1 MTNNQNCRK
10 DAKKEQKKREK
21 QMLRKDKL
29 EILLQQFQKQSAS
42 ARKEPTI
49 IKITKD
55 ENSFNSNGLHQKMSC
70 TSLPT
75 TGLRIKDFAR
85 DISKEENISEQQL
98 WTTNTR
104 LVHLKTSFK
113 FFIIY
118 HDYCLLVRI
127 GVGPECIFLFSYT

>member
-42 ARKEPTI
+42 AREEPTI

-55 ENSFNSNGLHQKMSC
+55 ENSLHQKMSS

-75 TGLRIKDFAR
+75 MGLKIKDFA
-85 DISKEENISEQQL
+85 ILKEENISEQQL
-98 WTTNTR
+98 WSTSTR
-104 LVHLKTSFK
+104 LVHLDFK
-113 FFIIY
+113 
-118 HDYCLLVRI
+118 D
-127 GVGPECIFLFSYT
+127 IFLKFYDRT

>member
-10 DAKKEQKKREK
+10 DAKKEQRKREK

-55 ENSFNSNGLHQKMSC
+55 ENSSSSKG
-70 TSLPT
+70 LPT
-75 TGLRIKDFAR
+75 MGLKIKDFAR
-85 DISKEENISEQQL
+85 NISKEENICEQQL
-98 WTTNTR
+98 GTTNTR
-104 LVHLKTSFK
+104 LVHLEISF
-113 FFIIY
+113 
-118 HDYCLLVRI
+118 
-127 GVGPECIFLFSYT
+127 

>member
-10 DAKKEQKKREK
+10 DAKKEQRKREK

-42 ARKEPTI
+42 AKKEPTI

-55 ENSFNSNGLHQKMSC
+55 ENSS

-75 TGLRIKDFAR
+75 MGLRIKDFA
-85 DISKEENISEQQL
+85 ILKEENISEQQL

-104 LVHLKTSFK
+104 LVHLKTTF
-113 FFIIY
+113 
-118 HDYCLLVRI
+118 
-127 GVGPECIFLFSYT
+127 

>member
-29 EILLQQFQKQSAS
+29 DILLQQFQKQSAL
-42 ARKEPTI
+42 AKKEPTI

-55 ENSFNSNGLHQKMSC
+55 ENSS

-75 TGLRIKDFAR
+75 MGLRIKDFA
-85 DISKEENISEQQL
+85 ILKEENISEQQL

-104 LVHLKTSFK
+104 LVHLKTTF
-113 FFIIY
+113 
-118 HDYCLLVRI
+118 
-127 GVGPECIFLFSYT
+127 

>member
-21 QMLRKDKL
+21 QMGRKDKL
-29 EILLQQFQKQSAS
+29 DILLQQFQKQSAS

-49 IKITKD
+49 IKIT
-55 ENSFNSNGLHQKMSC
+55 S

-75 TGLRIKDFAR
+75 MGLKIKDFAR
-85 DISKEENISEQQL
+85 DILKEENISEQQL

-104 LVHLKTSFK
+104 LVHLKTFFN
-113 FFIIY
+113 FFIIDHY
-118 HDYCLLVRI
+118 YR
-127 GVGPECIFLFSYT
+127 P

>member
-42 ARKEPTI
+42 GRREPTI

-55 ENSFNSNGLHQKMSC
+55 ENSSSSKG
-70 TSLPT
+70 LPT
-75 TGLRIKDFAR
+75 IGLKIKDFAR
-85 DISKEENISEQQL
+85 DIAKEENICEQQL
-98 WTTNTR
+98 LTKNTR
-104 LVHLKTSFK
+104 LVHLKTSF
-113 FFIIY
+113 
-118 HDYCLLVRI
+118 
-127 GVGPECIFLFSYT
+127 

>member
-1 MTNNQNCRK
+1 MANNQNCRK

-29 EILLQQFQKQSAS
+29 EILLQQFQKQSAL
-42 ARKEPTI
+42 AKKEPTI

-55 ENSFNSNGLHQKMSC
+55 ENSS

-75 TGLRIKDFAR
+75 MGLRIKDFA
-85 DISKEENISEQQL
+85 ILKEENISEQQL

-104 LVHLKTSFK
+104 LVHLKTTFLK
-113 FFIIY
+113 FC
-118 HDYCLLVRI
+118 HR
-127 GVGPECIFLFSYT
+127 P

>member
-85 DISKEENISEQQL
+85 DLKEENISEQQL

-113 FFIIY
+113 NVIIGHY
-118 HDYCLLVRI
+118 YR
-127 GVGPECIFLFSYT
+127 P

>member
-29 EILLQQFQKQSAS
+29 DILLQQFQKQSAL
-42 ARKEPTI
+42 AKKEPTI

-55 ENSFNSNGLHQKMSC
+55 ENSS

-75 TGLRIKDFAR
+75 MGLRIKDFA
-85 DISKEENISEQQL
+85 ILKEENISEQHL

-104 LVHLKTSFK
+104 LVHLKTTF
-113 FFIIY
+113 
-118 HDYCLLVRI
+118 
-127 GVGPECIFLFSYT
+127 

>member
-29 EILLQQFQKQSAS
+29 EILLQQFQKQSAL
-42 ARKEPTI
+42 AKKEPTI

-55 ENSFNSNGLHQKMSC
+55 ENSS

-75 TGLRIKDFAR
+75 MGLRIKDFA
-85 DISKEENISEQQL
+85 ILKEENISEQQL

-104 LVHLKTSFK
+104 LVHLKTTF
-113 FFIIY
+113 
-118 HDYCLLVRI
+118 
-127 GVGPECIFLFSYT
+127 

>member
-1 MTNNQNCRK
+1 MSNNQNCRK

-29 EILLQQFQKQSAS
+29 DILLQQFQKQSAS
-42 ARKEPTI
+42 AKKEPTI

-55 ENSFNSNGLHQKMSC
+55 ENSS

-75 TGLRIKDFAR
+75 MGLRIKDFA
-85 DISKEENISEQQL
+85 ILKEENISEQQL

-104 LVHLKTSFK
+104 LVHLKTTF
-113 FFIIY
+113 
-118 HDYCLLVRI
+118 
-127 GVGPECIFLFSYT
+127 